1 MKKNKYY
8 TFIISGS
15 HSPSIKRFH
24 IQTNVLKI
32 FAGVVGVLA
41 VGSFLLIFDYLHIA
55 SDQFFL
61 QKTMKEKEDL
71 ERKLYTVENKL
82 NDLTKEMFQLRDFNR
97 KIRNITTLGS
107 ESHHP
112 YGKVSFAPDISAL
125 ASLKKRAP
133 ATHSENEKPKG
144 DEKKSL
150 HSSSSPDR
158 KRSVSFSDFS
168 EWMIYVDKL
177 KGEAKLVKQNAW
189 DLYSTLLKRKELLN
203 NTPSILP
210 VRGWIT
216 SYFGYRNETFYA
228 DHDLRFHRGMDIAAN
243 IGSPVLAS
251 ATGQVIHRGY
261 DDTGYG
267 KMVIID
273 HGYSVKTVYAHMSEF
288 RVQKGAYVRRGDV
301 IGLVGNTG
309 KSTGPHLHYEIQI
322 SGVPVDP
329 INYILDDDSPVKHT
343 TQVLSQQ

>member
-1 MKKNKYY
+1 MKKTKSW
-8 TFIISGS
+8 TFIISNS
-15 HSPSIKRFH
+15 HSPSIRRFH
-24 IQTNVLKI
+24 IQTGVFKV
-32 FAGVVGVLA
+32 FAGAVCLLL
-41 VGSFLLIFDYLHIA
+41 VGSFLLVFDYLHIA
-55 SDQFFL
+55 SNQFLL
-61 QKTMKEKEDL
+61 QKTIKEKEDL
-71 ERKLYTVENKL
+71 ERRLYAVEGKL
-82 NDLTKEMFQLRDFNR
+82 NDLAKEMLQARDFNR

-107 ESHHP
+107 ESYHP
-112 YGKVSFAPDISAL
+112 YGKVSLNADISAL
-125 ASLKKRAP
+125 ASFKKRAP
-133 ATHSENEKPKG
+133 AAASAKLKG
-144 DEKKSL
+144 SKKNPLYFSL
-150 HSSSSPDR
+150 SPDKPVR
-158 KRSVSFSDFS
+158 FS
-168 EWMIYVDKL
+168 EWMIYADKL
-177 KGEAKLVKQNAW
+177 RGEAKLVKQNGW

-243 IGSPVLAS
+243 MGSPVLAS
-251 ATGQVIHRGY
+251 AAGQVIYRGY

-329 INYILDDDSPVKHT
+329 IHYILEEAPVKYT
-343 TQVLSQQ
+343 TQVSIQK